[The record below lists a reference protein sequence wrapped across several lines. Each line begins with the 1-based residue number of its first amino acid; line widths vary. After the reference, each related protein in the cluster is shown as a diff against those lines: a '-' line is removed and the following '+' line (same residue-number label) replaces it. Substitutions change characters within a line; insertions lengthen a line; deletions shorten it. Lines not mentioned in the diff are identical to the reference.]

1 VPRGQSWWWWT
12 SGIEMSATTA
22 AVATTRSAGAHVDAE
37 HHEVLRPDYIV
48 IDPADR
54 DGERRLRLLVNAA
67 VLPWVRSENWH
78 PDELAARGRSRVG
91 ALRAALPPSPRKP
104 LHASRRWETS
114 RTQRASLARLRLVR
128 GNE

>member
-1 VPRGQSWWWWT
+1 
-12 SGIEMSATTA
+12 MSATTA

-78 PDELAARGRSRVG
+78 PDELAARGRFEGGCAARRV
-91 ALRAALPPSPRKP
+91 AAFTAQAVARES
-104 LHASRRWETS
+104 AVGDSADSTS
-114 RTQRASLARLRLVR
+114 ESGRLRLVR